1 MSYVLCC
8 FFSFAFA
15 FQLAPWHYTAR
26 LQISHDQPLIC
37 PTITL
42 TTCAPSMT
50 VLMTGTVANLKYE
63 MTLFA
68 APLHFLPL
76 EWQGATVKIKYT
88 KEILKEA
95 KEN

>member
-1 MSYVLCC
+1 
-8 FFSFAFA
+8 
-15 FQLAPWHYTAR
+15 
-26 LQISHDQPLIC
+26 
-37 PTITL
+37 
-42 TTCAPSMT
+42 MT

-68 APLHFLPL
+68 APLHLLPL